1 MHDYCPN
8 SLHFHRE
15 KEYESIL
22 VVELSKTPTNTVSL
36 YSIDDD
42 GSKVVKESFTLL
54 SNGMITGISNS
65 CHGLF
70 IIRFGDSYFLFNPS
84 TRYFA
89 KVLGCLPEFDKIVGL
104 CYDAYSKDYK
114 VVVQPRHCGWNT
126 VTSGVVAASL
136 KSKRWAPV
144 GFPFNAVSACEG
156 PILNERLHWT
166 VHEKIVRYDPHA
178 NAFEEFPSPTGNA
191 SSILRLGVSGG
202 CLCMARRGSER
213 YVEEKFEVLTM
224 KEYGVGESWTT
235 LFFIISSDFLP
246 ILFSKNCEVFLKKS
260 VRKFWSTSLLRKRK
274 SRSSNSSSS
283 FLTKNG
289 EILLLGKENMS
300 RKLFAYNWRKNT
312 TTDLDTVSND
322 NWWGAVSFVPNL
334 TSPVGY
340 ERDAELHT
348 ESIQARIE
356 WWRRLIG

>member
-1 MHDYCPN
+1 MEWELPLIPDEIIDNILLRLPVKSLLRFKCVSKRWLSTISDPN
-8 SLHFHRE
+8 FHHE

-22 VVELSKTPTNTVSL
+22 VAEFSKTPTNTVSL

-42 GSKVVKESFTLL
+42 GSKVV
-54 SNGMITGISNS
+54 
-65 CHGLF
+65 
-70 IIRFGDSYFLFNPS
+70 IIRFGGSYFLFNPS

-89 KVLGCLPEFDKIVGL
+89 KVLSCPHEFDKIVGL
-104 CYDAYSKDYK
+104 CYDAYTKDYK
-114 VVVQPRHCGWNT
+114 VVQLLHYGT
-126 VTSGVVAASL
+126 VTSVVVAASL

-144 GFPFNAVSACEG
+144 GFPFNAASTCDG
-156 PILNERLHWT
+156 PVLNERLHWT
-166 VHEKIVRYDPHA
+166 VREKIVRYDPHA

-202 CLCMARRGSER
+202 CLCIVRRDSER

-246 ILFSKNCEVFLKKS
+246 ILVSKNCEVFLKKS
-260 VRKFWSTSLLRKRK
+260 VR
-274 SRSSNSSSS
+274 SSNSSLS

-322 NWWGAVSFVPNL
+322 NWWGAVSFVQNL

-340 ERDAELHT
+340 EWDADIQS
-348 ESIQARIE
+348 ESIQTKIE
-356 WWRRLIG
+356 WWRRLNG

>member
-1 MHDYCPN
+1 
-8 SLHFHRE
+8 
-15 KEYESIL
+15 
-22 VVELSKTPTNTVSL
+22 
-36 YSIDDD
+36 
-42 GSKVVKESFTLL
+42 
-54 SNGMITGISNS
+54 MITGVSNS
-65 CHGLF
+65 CNGLF
-70 IIRFGDSYFLFNPS
+70 IIRFGGSYFLFNPS

-89 KVLGCLPEFDKIVGL
+89 KVLSCPHEFDKIVGL
-104 CYDAYSKDYK
+104 CYDAYTKDYK
-114 VVVQPRHCGWNT
+114 VVQLLHYGT
-126 VTSGVVAASL
+126 VTSVVIAASL

-144 GFPFNAVSACEG
+144 GFPFNAASTCDG
-156 PILNERLHWT
+156 SLLNERLHWT
-166 VHEKIVRYDPHA
+166 VHEKIVRYDPHP

-202 CLCMARRGSER
+202 CLCIVRRDSER
-213 YVEEKFEVLTM
+213 YVEEKYEVLTM

-246 ILFSKNCEVFLKKS
+246 ILVSKNCEVFLKKS
-260 VRKFWSTSLLRKRK
+260 VR
-274 SRSSNSSSS
+274 SSNSSLS

-322 NWWGAVSFVPNL
+322 NWWGAVSFVQNL

-340 ERDAELHT
+340 EWDADIQS
-348 ESIQARIE
+348 ESIQTKIE
-356 WWRRLIG
+356 WWRRLNG